1 MQQIVLAGTLTGNAG
16 FKLLLCIASLVGL
29 FFGLYYT
36 VFALLPVTLVTTL
49 VCWASAMANGG
60 TISSA
65 SLEGLVAAIGLQ
77 GGFMIG
83 LTGRDVVGQLVS
95 RVKA

>member
-1 MQQIVLAGTLTGNAG
+1 M
-16 FKLLLCIASLVGL
+16 LLSIASLVGI

-36 VFALLPVTLVTTL
+36 VFALLPVTLVTTF
-49 VCWASAMANGG
+49 VCWASAIANGES
-60 TISSA
+60 ISSA

-83 LTGRDVVGQLVS
+83 LTGRDVLGQMVS

>member
-16 FKLLLCIASLVGL
+16 FKMLLCIASLVGL

-49 VCWASAMANGG
+49 VCWASVG

>member
-1 MQQIVLAGTLTGNAG
+1 M
-16 FKLLLCIASLVGL
+16 LLSIASLVGIYL
-29 FFGLYYT
+29 GLYHT
-36 VFALLPVTLVTTL
+36 VFSLLPVTLVTTFA
-49 VCWASAMANGG
+49 CWASAMAYDA

-83 LTGRDVVGQLVS
+83 LTGRDVLGQFVS
-95 RVKA
+95 RMRA

>member
-1 MQQIVLAGTLTGNAG
+1 M
-16 FKLLLCIASLVGL
+16 LLSIASLVGI

-36 VFALLPVTLVTTL
+36 VFALLPVTLVTTFA
-49 VCWASAMANGG
+49 CWASAMANREP
-60 TISSA
+60 ISSA

-83 LTGRDVVGQLVS
+83 LTGRDVLEQLVS
-95 RVKA
+95 RVRA